1 MCLPDQ
7 DDLAEVLGLDNLL
20 PVVTAES
27 VEGALTGFALRL
39 TPGRDLAWLALAVR
53 RALALTIPG
62 RDDDPS
68 RPSNADVRDELRN
81 LAQQAEE
88 VSRKLFHCQSAVD
101 STLWEHAWQRANATL
116 SVGSVDSA
124 ELISPPDY
132 RRLWAAAAE
141 LAWLSDFV
149 HEAAEAM
156 TKQGGQWRNSQQRW
170 IRVQRGLHL
179 APVFEAAFG
188 QRITLNKYPT
198 DPRYKTPT
206 AFMDFYCR
214 MIIVAF
220 GKHEI
225 TNFTEVLEDARDL
238 HRKRPVEF
246 GKGIIPGL

>member
-124 ELISPPDY
+124 ELI
-132 RRLWAAAAE
+132 
-141 LAWLSDFV
+141 
-149 HEAAEAM
+149 
-156 TKQGGQWRNSQQRW
+156 
-170 IRVQRGLHL
+170 
-179 APVFEAAFG
+179 
-188 QRITLNKYPT
+188 
-198 DPRYKTPT
+198 
-206 AFMDFYCR
+206 
-214 MIIVAF
+214 
-220 GKHEI
+220 
-225 TNFTEVLEDARDL
+225 
-238 HRKRPVEF
+238 
-246 GKGIIPGL
+246 